1 MRNFYKKKIIE
12 VVVVH
17 GTVPPPR
24 GEKTYQYVPGTGWY
38 QVVRYYRDNKIN
50 ITVLLHTVRKKGTGS
65 PQATGTAGGIFNPML
80 RYFCCHYRTGGTTS
94 SRIFAADDCSDY
106 NLFSRTKF
114 KRPEQFYNLL

>member
-1 MRNFYKKKIIE
+1 MRNFYKKKKIIE
-12 VVVVH
+12 VVVVVH
-17 GTVPPPR
+17 GTVR
-24 GEKTYQYVPGTGWY
+24 RTTTKRREDLSIRTRYGTRTGWY
-38 QVVRYYRDNKIN
+38 HVVRYYRDNKIN

-114 KRPEQFYNLL
+114 K